1 MAFPC
6 KSRINQCA
14 ICLLVEVDKLITV
27 NIKFLEDDFV
37 INFPLIRMKDY
48 KIQLFSIQKL
58 GFWRKGVAR
67 GSWGA
72 RDPRFCKP
80 FLTKAFLIKALAQTL
95 Q

>member
-6 KSRINQCA
+6 KSRFNQCA
-14 ICLLVEVDKLITV
+14 TCLLVEVNKLIAV

-72 RDPRFCKP
+72 RDPPP
-80 FLTKAFLIKALAQTL
+80 FASLF
-95 Q
+95 